1 MKTILLAALLALTSV
16 AQLLPRK
23 AGDVAITLPDGKSIN
38 LADYH
43 GKVVCLAFIL
53 TT

>member
-1 MKTILLAALLALTSV
+1 MKTIVLAALLSLTSA
-16 AQLLPRK
+16 AQELPRK
-23 AGDVAITLPDGKSIN
+23 AGQVAITLPDGKSVN